1 MQCRKIKLSKSWE
14 RKKLAKLRTYLAGDR
29 SMRSKK
35 PLLQDTVK
43 LAEGCDAVCTFVNDF
58 AGGMNGPF
66 TVPQPRMEAIA
77 SRLEA
82 IALTMSVMLH
92 FTGADVVEALH
103 QVGFLYKTLRHVQV

>member
-1 MQCRKIKLSKSWE
+1 
-14 RKKLAKLRTYLAGDR
+14 
-29 SMRSKK
+29 
-35 PLLQDTVK
+35 
-43 LAEGCDAVCTFVNDF
+43 
-58 AGGMNGPF
+58 
-66 TVPQPRMEAIA
+66 MEAIA